1 MQCMTFVD
9 GARPSTVTLWDVKF
23 QRLWDRVTSACSGW
37 AGLCWPQ
44 PRLLQGPRA
53 CSGGL
58 FPLVVLS
65 GLWTRNTNCALG
77 GSKHGHWLSL
87 SIALCSL
94 LGRYWDDF
102 SNGFETTNQLPRW
115 LLHPW
120 PSTLRTAWLGVSN
133 AWAKRRMR
141 QAWRCG
147 REAGRAR
154 ATGSPVYWSGDDD
167 SGLYGWDIVHI
178 VHYHHHHWNIQW
190 NQSIRDC
197 WCLAMPFSGRWRRSS
212 CALSILGRDG
222 RKLLPRWL
230 SGRSINYSEVTL
242 GEVSH
247 HIPFLSKLLRMTLRN
262 TMNHYQSSHNLR
274 SFRTRTI
281 GETTGETAPGRL
293 LEHWHAH
300 EPGDANS
307 AGCPEVVGSG

>member
-1 MQCMTFVD
+1 MTFVD
-9 GARPSTVTLWDVKF
+9 GSARPSTVTLWDAKF

-37 AGLCWPQ
+37 AGVCWPQ
-44 PRLLQGPRA
+44 PLLLQGLQWG
-53 CSGGL
+53 S

-65 GLWTRNTNCALG
+65 GLWTRNTNCALAG
-77 GSKHGHWLSL
+77 GFKTCHWLSL

-120 PSTLRTAWLGVSN
+120 PSTLRTHGLVCPMPGRSGACGKHGDVEE
-133 AWAKRRMR
+133 RR
-141 QAWRCG
+141 G
-147 REAGRAR
+147 E
-154 ATGSPVYWSGDDD
+154 PEPLVL
-167 SGLYGWDIVHI
+167 LYIEVVMMIVDYMDGNIVHI

-247 HIPFLSKLLRMTLRN
+247 HIPLSFQIVT
-262 TMNHYQSSHNLR
+262 YD
-274 SFRTRTI
+274 
-281 GETTGETAPGRL
+281 TTKYYESLSEFPQFAIF
-293 LEHWHAH
+293 
-300 EPGDANS
+300 S
-307 AGCPEVVGSG
+307 Y